1 MASFVAKVALCLI
14 FGFFIYET
22 INEFNKLFSLSL
34 NPCFAII
41 PAVLTFVFQEF
52 VIKKWKSSV
61 KEFPVET
68 PKEARINKIFLF
80 VTWLLVASF
89 FLGILVV
96 WAGVIYRQI
105 IKGSEG
111 SAIFH

>member
-22 INEFNKLFSLSL
+22 INELNKLFRLSL
-34 NPCFAII
+34 NPYFAII
-41 PAVLTFVFQEF
+41 PAALVYVFQEF
-52 VIKKWKSSV
+52 VIKKWKSNV

-68 PKEARINKIFLF
+68 PTEARVNKIIFF
-80 VTWLLVASF
+80 VTWLLVAGF

-96 WAGVIYRQI
+96 WAGAIYKQI

-111 SAIFH
+111 LAIFN